1 MEEQHIEVSPL
12 AVYNGTFLQTLCQA
26 KKGQA
31 FWEYRLGVEQKTWH
45 NLFSEQ
51 SHDDPN
57 SKKSKTQRVVLIA
70 RKQKNSTSL
79 QYLPISKINARSY
92 FLIGIDTS

>member
-31 FWEYRLGVEQKTWH
+31 FWKYRLGVEQKTWH

-51 SHDDPN
+51 SHDDQN
-57 SKKSKTQRVVLIA
+57 SKKE
-70 RKQKNSTSL
+70 
-79 QYLPISKINARSY
+79 
-92 FLIGIDTS
+92 